1 MGFVRKVNIIFL
13 FSMLAILLLHS
24 CNITRMVPDDEY
36 LLRRNETEIDN
47 NDFDK
52 SNLTA
57 YYRQKSNRNIFFV
70 YPFFLATYNF
80 ANRGHERAWK
90 SWLARVVGEE
100 PIIYDSTLTIRTTKQ
115 FDIILKNH
123 AYYNS
128 QITYNVEKK
137 DKKAYVFY
145 NVVLGTPTRINNVY
159 FSVRDTV
166 LFPLVMADTAS
177 TLLKRGE
184 FFTLEALQKERDR
197 ITAQIRNNGY
207 YQFNSDLIRYSVDTA
222 DFKADVEVIV
232 ERAVVQ
238 NADGELQKINARQFW
253 INSVTFYPDYN
264 PQVALRNPK
273 IYTQNLDTLYR
284 DPYVFLFSKK
294 RKITPRT
301 ILKANMIE
309 PEQLYDASKVDQTN
323 RHINSLRIFRQN
335 NILFKHVVG
344 NDSLLDCQIQLTP
357 STYQNYSANVEAT
370 NTDGNF
376 GIGGN
381 LNYQH
386 KNLFHGAEIFN
397 IKFSGSLQRQTKTET
412 TDAFNIVEFGVES
425 SLETPSFI
433 LPFRTS
439 KWYRKIDPRTS
450 LTIAYNYQHRP
461 DYTRKITSFLTTYS
475 WKANDYLR
483 FIISPIDLN
492 TVRIPKRTEAFDNR
506 IKGKYIENSY
516 KDYFI
521 IGSRYSIL
529 YQNRNPQ
536 RQTSFSYFRWNLDL
550 AGNLLHLL
558 HKSVNNQDTT
568 GKGYYEI
575 YNLQY
580 AQFVKTDVDYRRY
593 YQLSEH
599 NQLVTRMFGGVA
611 IPYGNAEAVPFVR
624 QYYAGGADGIRA
636 WSVRDLGPGTYRD
649 TSATYPNQTADIK
662 LEFNLEFRFDI
673 IKSFKGAWFVDVGN
687 IWALK
692 KDENRLGAEFNIDT
706 FYKQFAIGTGMGLR
720 LDLNFAVIRLDGGI
734 KVKDPA
740 ISGNESWTLF
750 HNKFRFKS
758 ITWQF
763 GIGYPF

>member
-1 MGFVRKVNIIFL
+1 MAFAVL
-13 FSMLAILLLHS
+13 MSS

-36 LLRRNETEIDN
+36 LLRRNETKIDD

-52 SNLTA
+52 DNLTA
-57 YYRQKSNRNIFFV
+57 YYRQKSNRNIFHV

-80 ANRGHERAWK
+80 AHRGHDRGWK
-90 SWLARVVGEE
+90 RWLARVVGEE
-100 PIIYDSTLTIRTTKQ
+100 PVIYDSTLTVRTMKQ
-115 FDIILKNH
+115 FDIILKNE

-128 QITYNVEKK
+128 KISCEVEKN
-137 DKKAYVFY
+137 DKKARVSY
-145 NVVLGTPTRINNVY
+145 NVVLGKPTHINEVY

-166 LFPLVMADTAS
+166 LYPLIMSDTAS
-177 TLLKRGE
+177 TNLKRGGM
-184 FFTLEALQKERDR
+184 FTLDALQKERDR
-197 ITAQIRNNGY
+197 ITRQIRSNGY

-222 DFKADVEVIV
+222 DFLANIEVIV
-232 ERAVVQ
+232 ERPVVPD
-238 NADGELQKINARQFW
+238 ADGNLQKSNVRQFH
-253 INSVTFYPDYN
+253 INDVSFYPDYN
-264 PQVALRNPK
+264 PQAALRNPSL
-273 IYTQNLDTLYR
+273 YTHNLDTLYR
-284 DPYVFLFSKK
+284 NPYWFLFVGK

-301 ILKANMIE
+301 LLKVNLIE
-309 PEQLYDASKVDQTN
+309 PGQLYDVTKVEQTS

-335 NILFKHVVG
+335 NILFSPVSG
-344 NDSLLDCQIQLTP
+344 SDSLIDCQIQLTP

-376 GIGGN
+376 GVGGN

-386 KNLFHGAEIFN
+386 KNLFHGAEILN
-397 IKFSGSLQRQTKTET
+397 VKLSGSLQRQTKTET
-412 TDAFNIVEFGVES
+412 TDAFNIIEFGVES

-439 KWYRKIDPRTS
+439 KWYRKLDPRTS
-450 LTIAYNYQHRP
+450 LTVAYNYQHRP
-461 DYTRKITSFLTTYS
+461 DYTRKITTVLTTYS

-483 FIISPIDLN
+483 FLVSPIDLN
-492 TVRIPKRTEAFDNR
+492 TVRIPERTEAFDQR

-536 RQTSFSYFRWNLDL
+536 KQTDFSYFRWNLDL

-558 HKSVNNQDTT
+558 HQSTNNQDTT
-568 GKGYYEI
+568 GRGYYEI

-580 AQFVKTDVDYRRY
+580 AQFVKTDVDYRY
-593 YQLSEH
+593 YHYLSERD
-599 NQLVTRMFGGVA
+599 QLVTRLFAGIA
-611 IPYGNAEAVPFVR
+611 IPYGNATAVPFVR
-624 QYYAGGADGIRA
+624 QYYAGGAEGIRA

-662 LEFNLEFRFDI
+662 LEMNLEYRFDI
-673 IKSFKGAWFVDVGN
+673 IKSFKGAWFADVGN

-692 KDENRLGAEFNIDT
+692 EDANRPGAEFNFDN
-706 FYKQFAIGTGMGLR
+706 FYKQLAIGTGFGLR
-720 LDLNFAVIRLDGGI
+720 LDLNFAVIRLDGGV

-740 ISGNESWTLF
+740 VSGPDSWALF